1 MKGFES
7 MIEFDRDIYKNME
20 EWKNGYN
27 KNKVLFIEGSR
38 QIGKTHVIN
47 NFVNSNFKKNYKDK
61 FND

>member
-7 MIEFDRDIYKNME
+7 MIEFYRDIYKDIA

-38 QIGKTHVIN
+38 QIGKTHVID
-47 NFVNSNFKKNYKDK
+47 NFVNKNFKK
-61 FND
+61 